1 LRQWT
6 LTTEYESDETTEH
19 SLWNRSFGSQ
29 VNNTKIQI
37 IQYLLFGKRWFTTWF
52 FTIDYLLSEWFT
64 DSDPEEFLGAV
75 GLNDD
80 SISEISDEEEVR
92 KIWLADNTRLL
103 PRKQIRSKDRDAARI
118 VPYNRHRE
126 EIRIDVEICCQK
138 LYDLKYGIWK

>member
-1 LRQWT
+1 M
-6 LTTEYESDETTEH
+6 TTEYESDETTEH

-118 VPYNRHRE
+118 VLYNRHRE
-126 EIRIDVEICCQK
+126 EIRIDVEIRRQK
-138 LYDLKYGIWK
+138 LFDLKYGILE

>member
-1 LRQWT
+1 

-118 VPYNRHRE
+118 VLYNRLRE
-126 EIRIDVEICCQK
+126 EIRIDVEIRRQK